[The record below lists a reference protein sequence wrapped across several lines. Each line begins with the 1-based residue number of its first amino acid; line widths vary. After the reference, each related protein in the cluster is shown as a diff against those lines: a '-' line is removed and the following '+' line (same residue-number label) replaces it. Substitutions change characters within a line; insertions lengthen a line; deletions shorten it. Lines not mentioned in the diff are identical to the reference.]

1 MKGIALRLRHA
12 IALFR
17 EVAAY
22 AWAYRAWWLVPF
34 VVVLVL
40 LGVLIVAGSQA
51 LVMVYTL
58 F

>member
-1 MKGIALRLRHA
+1 MIGRRLRHA
-12 IALFR
+12 IALGR
-17 EVAAY
+17 DVTAY

-34 VVVLVL
+34 VAVLVL